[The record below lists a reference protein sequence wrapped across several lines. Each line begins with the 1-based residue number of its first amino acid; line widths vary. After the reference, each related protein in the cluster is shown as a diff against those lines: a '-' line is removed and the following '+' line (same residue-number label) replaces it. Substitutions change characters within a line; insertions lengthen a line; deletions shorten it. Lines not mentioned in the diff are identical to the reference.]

1 MNISFFFSQIA
12 VSAASG
18 IITLVGAWYFIRKD
32 LQHYLQAKPPAAE
45 KADGGQLL
53 TLRLQ
58 AYERMIVFIDR
69 LNPSNLFLRLNEPG
83 ISVHILHRLALHE
96 IRTEFQHNVSQQLY
110 LNAESWNVLCRLKE
124 DTIAM
129 INNAAS
135 TLPPEASGTDLSK
148 KIVEHMIQLEQN
160 PYELTVEMIKQDI
173 HVLF

>member
-1 MNISFFFSQIA
+1 MNIVFFFSQVA

-18 IITLVGAWYFIRKD
+18 IITLVGTWYFIRKD
-32 LQHYLQAKPPAAE
+32 LQHYFKAKTPVAE
-45 KADGGQLL
+45 KADSGQLL

-83 ISVHILHRLALHE
+83 IAVHILHRLALQE

-110 LNAESWNVLCRLKE
+110 INVESWNVLCRLKE

-129 INNAAS
+129 INHAVS
-135 TLPPEASGTDLSK
+135 LLPAEASGTDLSK
-148 KIVEHMIQLEQN
+148 KIVEHMVQLEQN
-160 PYELTVEMIKQDI
+160 PYELTVEIIKKDI